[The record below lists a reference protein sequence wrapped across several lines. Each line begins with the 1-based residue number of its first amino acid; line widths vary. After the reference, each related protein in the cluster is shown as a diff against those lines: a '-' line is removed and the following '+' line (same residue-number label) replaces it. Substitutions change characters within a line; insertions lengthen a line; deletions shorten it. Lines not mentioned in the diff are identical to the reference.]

1 MDIRNQKADNRSQKE
16 NSPNEKILYAHQTS
30 NKVKNFERNLKNEEA

>member
-1 MDIRNQKADNRSQKE
+1 MDIRSQKVDNRSQKE
-16 NSPNEKILYAHQTS
+16 NSPSEKMLYAHQTS